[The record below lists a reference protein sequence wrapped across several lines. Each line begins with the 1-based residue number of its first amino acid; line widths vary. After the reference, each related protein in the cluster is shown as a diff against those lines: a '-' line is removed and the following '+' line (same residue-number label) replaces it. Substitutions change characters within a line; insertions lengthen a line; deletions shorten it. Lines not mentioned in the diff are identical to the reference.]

1 MIAPFALVGLIAL
14 PIIVAFYMLRLRR
27 RDLPVGS
34 TFLWQQ
40 LIRDV
45 EANAPWQKLRFSWL
59 LLVQLLIAAIVV
71 LAAARPFSAVESDL
85 AANVVLVVDTSASMA
100 TSTRD
105 ENRMDLARERARD
118 VVGRLPVGGRITV
131 VAAADTADVLVS
143 ETDDT
148 DAALEAIDGITATQ
162 LPGDLTDAFALSSA
176 LAQRDADST
185 IVIVTDVAGNR
196 LPEVGVGAPVVVER
210 IGATDANQAIAALSA
225 LRRSGGAQLD
235 LFVAVSNPSTAEATR
250 RLEVY
255 ADGALIDARDLTIPP
270 GQRSEALVTTV
281 PGGARLVEARLAG
294 SDALITDDRAFA
306 MVPADETTRA
316 LLIGGGNAYLENALA
331 LLPRLELYAV
341 DEDGYS
347 DAIADAAEAGTPY
360 GLLVFDGVVPDEPPQ
375 LPALYLDPDQDAAFG
390 AVGDQIENP
399 VIDRADPDE
408 PLLRFVDLSTVHIGR
423 AREVELADGMH
434 AAVQT
439 TGGNPL
445 VAVGEVDGRRIGVIG
460 FDLGE
465 SDLPLQVAFPL
476 LMSNLTEVLL
486 PTVEGILPSSMRLG
500 ESVSVAVDPRI
511 ERVLVT
517 NTGSP
522 ELPGATDLGVEVSVV
537 GGRVAIPGAD
547 LVGLREVRAVS
558 EVPELSDLPLGQTA
572 INLFSVD
579 ESDVTP
585 GDPQRIIE
593 MGRVTS
599 TDEPATQPT
608 RAEWWWPLALAA
620 LALLAVEWLLF
631 HRPTRRSLVRASRR
645 PRRPLPLAG
654 RAR

>member
-1 MIAPFALVGLIAL
+1 MIAPLALIGLIAL

-85 AANVVLVVDTSASMA
+85 AANVVLIVDTSASMA
-100 TSTRD
+100 TSTDD
-105 ENRMDLARERARD
+105 EDRMDLARQRARD
-118 VVGRLPVGGRITV
+118 VVERLPVGGRVTV
-131 VAAADTADVLVS
+131 VAASDTADVLVS

-148 DAALEAIDGITATQ
+148 DAAVEAIDSMSATQ

-176 LAQRDADST
+176 LAQRDTDST
-185 IVIVTDVAGNR
+185 IVVVTDAAGDE
-196 LPEVGVGAPVVVER
+196 LPKVGVGAPVLVER
-210 IGATDANQAIAALSA
+210 IGSTDANQAIAALSA
-225 LRRSGGAQLD
+225 LRRAGGAQLD
-235 LFVAVSNPSTAEATR
+235 LFVAVANPSTSEATR

-255 ADGALIDARDLTIPP
+255 ADGALVDARELTIPP
-270 GQRSEALVTTV
+270 GQRSEALVSTV
-281 PGGARLVEARLAG
+281 PGASRVVEARLAG

-316 LLIGGGNAYLENALA
+316 LLVGGGNAYLENALA

-341 DEDGYS
+341 DDDGY
-347 DAIADAAEAGTPY
+347 ADALADADEAGTPY
-360 GLLVFDGVVPDEPPQ
+360 GLVVFDGVVPDDAPPI
-375 LPALYLDPDQDAAFG
+375 PALYLDPDANGPFG
-390 AVGDQIENP
+390 TVGEQIENP
-399 VIDRADPDE
+399 VIDRTDPDE

-423 AREVELADGMH
+423 ARDVELVEGMH
-434 AAVQT
+434 AAVET
-439 TGGNPL
+439 SGGRPL
-445 VAVGEVDGRRIGVIG
+445 VAVGEVDGQRIGLIG

-476 LMSNLTEVLL
+476 LMSNLTEVLV
-486 PTVEGILPSSMRLG
+486 PAVEGILPSSMRLG
-500 ESVSVAVDPRI
+500 ESASVAIDPRI
-511 ERVLVT
+511 ERVVVT
-517 NTGSP
+517 NTGTP
-522 ELPGATDLGVEVSVV
+522 DLPGASDVDIEVSAV
-537 GGRVAIPGAD
+537 GGRVTIPGAD
-547 LVGLREVRAVS
+547 LVGLREVRAIS
-558 EVPELSDLPLGQTA
+558 EIDELDGAMLGQTA
-572 INLFSVD
+572 INLFSSD
-579 ESDVTP
+579 ESDVAP

-599 TDEPATQPT
+599 GDEPATQPT

-631 HRPTRRSLVRASRR
+631 HRPTRRSLARAFR
-645 PRRPLPLAG
+645 RRPLPLGG